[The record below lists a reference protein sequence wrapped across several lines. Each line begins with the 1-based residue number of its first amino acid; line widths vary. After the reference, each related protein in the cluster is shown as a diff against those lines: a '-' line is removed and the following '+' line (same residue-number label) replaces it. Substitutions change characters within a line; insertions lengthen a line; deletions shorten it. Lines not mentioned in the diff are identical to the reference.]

1 MSKGSGQRKDRVI
14 PDLNRME
21 TRLGAALKEIS
32 PRPVFV
38 STLRTR
44 LENEPAE
51 AGRDSREIQALI
63 VSLASVLGALVLIAA
78 LARGI
83 QALIGLS
90 EALSA
95 DRRAPTNPAQTLS

>member
-1 MSKGSGQRKDRVI
+1 MSKGSGQRKDRVL

-32 PRPVFV
+32 PRPAFV

-44 LENEPAE
+44 LDHEPAASE
-51 AGRDSREIQALI
+51 RGSHEIQALI

-78 LARGI
+78 VARGI
-83 QALIGLS
+83 RALIGLS
-90 EALSA
+90 EALGA
-95 DRRAPTNPAQTLS
+95 GRRAPTNPAQTVS